1 MRRPQSKS
9 SSASESGWDGE
20 VMIIYGPFDAK
31 RLNGNDEKKGLLRP
45 DFFPPSKMKFRTEI
59 EEFCVV
65 RRGVIT
71 RQRLTSRRSL
81 SLALCILIT
90 PLSVEQSSTRGKVA
104 LLTCG
109 NKVETCWRP
118 GLKLSFEFQFSHYLA
133 LIEPWHAFSAGKGR
147 SERQTFKAAFRRIFS
162 PDAFLTA
169 LAPVS
174 LGLFTLRR
182 PHFGLALQGVL
193 SCRYPHFISR
203 ESFSLFSGSFRAV
216 YRPKYARFLPPTL
229 HSYSRYSDE
238 YSFHMKCPACSSL
251 SYTGNLDNLLHSA
264 LSSEALCEVYRY
276 TRPHGPEVDCLIG
289 QVFCIHFPLLCCIP
303 S

>member
-1 MRRPQSKS
+1 MLPNPRP
-9 SSASESGWDGE
+9 
-20 VMIIYGPFDAK
+20 
-31 RLNGNDEKKGLLRP
+31 L
-45 DFFPPSKMKFRTEI
+45 PPMKFRTEI

-71 RQRLTSRRSL
+71 RQRLTSPRS
-81 SLALCILIT
+81 LCILIT
-90 PLSVEQSSTRGKVA
+90 PLSVEQRSTRRRLA

-118 GLKLSFEFQFSHYLA
+118 KLSFKFQFSHYLA

-174 LGLFTLRR
+174 FFVPVYSPSSALRPR
-182 PHFGLALQGVL
+182 LQGVL

-229 HSYSRYSDE
+229 HSYPRYSDE

-251 SYTGNLDNLLHSA
+251 SYTGNLDNLLLSA
-264 LSSEALCEVYRY
+264 LSSEALSVVCR
-276 TRPHGPEVDCLIG
+276 
-289 QVFCIHFPLLCCIP
+289 
-303 S
+303 